1 MQNKNIK
8 WAALV
13 PELVVS
19 DLTAS
24 LQFWC
29 DYLGFTILYDR
40 KEESFAYLVLGE
52 AQVMLEQYDPTDRT
66 WETGPMEKPYGRG
79 INFQIEVEA
88 VTPILERLQQA
99 NYSLFIPLEER
110 WYRADDIEFGQ
121 QQFLVQDPDG
131 YLVRLIE
138 DLGEREKK

>member
-1 MQNKNIK
+1 MKSENVK
-8 WAALV
+8 WAVLV

-29 DYLGFTILYDR
+29 DYLGFAILYDR
-40 KEESFAYLVLGE
+40 PEESFAYLALGD
-52 AQVMLEQYDPTDRT
+52 AQVMLEQYDPTDRS
-66 WETGPMEKPYGRG
+66 WETGLMEKPYGRG

-88 VTPILERLQQA
+88 VAPILERLKQA
-99 NYSLFIPLEER
+99 NYPLFIPLEER
-110 WYRADDIEFGQ
+110 WYRADDMEFGQ

-138 DLGEREKK
+138 DLEERKKR